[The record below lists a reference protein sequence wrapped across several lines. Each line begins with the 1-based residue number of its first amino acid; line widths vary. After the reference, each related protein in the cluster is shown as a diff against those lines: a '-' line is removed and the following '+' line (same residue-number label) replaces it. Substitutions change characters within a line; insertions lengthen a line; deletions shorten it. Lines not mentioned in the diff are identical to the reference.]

1 MGGPDGWSGGSGYG
15 PVVHLVMVW
24 WVMPGE
30 AAGGFLSS
38 RAEGA
43 VVQGEFRWEF
53 LVPWFLGGKA
63 HLPKRSMTTSQN
75 SCVFLLLSLILSY
88 CHIVILSTCH
98 PVIFRFL
105 FLSFQVVILSSCQ
118 IHPVKSTSYLIDQ
131 FVILLIKLPSCKQI
145 RLLANLSSCWL
156 LNLSILQVHCQS
168 TSLSSCWLVTAST
181 CNFVLLS
188 MKSLW
193 DMILNSR
200 MVIAGGR
207 AVGKSALAVRFLTR
221 RWLDILFV
229 FNSPLGDSSISGN
242 GTLSE
247 LSNCPGSSANT
258 STAPSWF
265 IPRGS
270 SWKRGKLWPLRSMT
284 PTARC
289 RESTIPCF
297 SILTNLERTILE
309 SLPLPSS
316 LAFGRLLDNRYF
328 CSQ

>member
-1 MGGPDGWSGGSGYG
+1 MAKPISQRGQWLLVRI
-15 PVVHLVMVW
+15 PV
-24 WVMPGE
+24 
-30 AAGGFLSS
+30 SS
-38 RAEGA
+38 
-43 VVQGEFRWEF
+43 F
-53 LVPWFLGGKA
+53 
-63 HLPKRSMTTSQN
+63 
-75 SCVFLLLSLILSY
+75 CYLLS
-88 CHIVILSTCH
+88 CHIVILSKYH
-98 PVIFRFL
+98 PVIFYF
-105 FLSFQVVILSSCQ
+105 FFIFSGCHPVSCQ

-188 MKSLW
+188 RKSLW

-221 RWLDILFV
+221 RWFDILFM
-229 FNSPLGDSSISGN
+229 FNSPLGDSPMSGN
-242 GTLSE
+242 GTQSE

-289 RESTIPCF
+289 RESTIPFFTFYKSWKNNSRVPASPLVTCF
-297 SILTNLERTILE
+297 W
-309 SLPLPSS
+309 SS
-316 LAFGRLLDNRYF
+316 TL
-328 CSQ
+328 